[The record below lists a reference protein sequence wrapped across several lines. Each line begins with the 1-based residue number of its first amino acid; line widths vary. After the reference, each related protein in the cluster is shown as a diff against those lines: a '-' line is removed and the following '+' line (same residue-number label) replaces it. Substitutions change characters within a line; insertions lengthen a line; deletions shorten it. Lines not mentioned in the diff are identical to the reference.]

1 MANELDY
8 VYKRGQGYVWI
19 QPNGPG
25 TPYLYLNC
33 AGLEGVQKNEGNVA
47 PLYCKDEAQAGRFRV
62 RDTVQGEPSPV
73 TTSLQIPLGR
83 AANYLF
89 GLKCAFNL
97 QVRFTTCERP
107 DDPTNYE
114 KIIHLE
120 NVKITQ
126 RQTDA
131 LSARKPGDDSEV
143 LQTLQLSAADMF
155 EVNAVTVQRQNIAE
169 TEALTDVIFDDAQA
183 CESNCGPAR
192 SACTNGY
199 ITSNAAVYAAK
210 AQVWKTTNGG
220 GTWTATTADPGA
232 VSENL
237 SSVVMNGSRVIVSR
251 GSTDAGNPAEVWYS
265 DDGGV
270 TWTSVNVGSTNGQTI
285 QRMFWLARPYLWA
298 VLSAG
303 YIAFSSDAGLSWTVQ
318 DAGAATTQ
326 SLNDVDFVNS
336 RVGAAVGASNA
347 FVVTND
353 GGISWAAVT
362 GPVPGVV
369 LNAVDV
375 VDEATYFVAAA
386 NGNLYKTGDK
396 GVTWTTLTFSGAGVG
411 NVKDIEF
418 YNQSFGFMLFN
429 PTAGGG
435 KVFRTVD
442 GGKTWTSQGAV
453 TNNGLNKVHVCDQNN
468 AFAVGA
474 FQSTSGVVLSVSD

>member
-1 MANELDY
+1 MANELDF

-33 AGLEGVQKNEGNVA
+33 AGLDGVQKNEGNVT

-73 TTSLQIPLGR
+73 TTSLQVPLGR

-89 GLKCAFNL
+89 GLKCPFNL

-114 KIIHLE
+114 KIVHLE
-120 NVKITQ
+120 NVKVTQ
-126 RQTDA
+126 RQSDA
-131 LSARKPGDDSEV
+131 LAARKPGDDNEV

-155 EVNAVTVQRQNIAE
+155 EVNSVLASRQNIAE
-169 TEALTDVIFDDAQA
+169 TEALTDVTFDDAIV

-199 ITSNAAVYAAK
+199 ISSNAAIYAAK
-210 AQVWKTTNGG
+210 AQIWKTTNGG
-220 GTWTATTADPGA
+220 GTWAATVADPAA

-237 SSVVMNGSRVIVSR
+237 SSVVMKGTRVIASR
-251 GSTDAGNPAEVWYS
+251 GSSDAGNPAEVFYS
-265 DDGGV
+265 DDGGA
-270 TWTSVNVGSTNGQTI
+270 TWTAVNVGTTNAQTI
-285 QRMFWLARPYLWA
+285 QRLFWLARPYLWA
-298 VLSAG
+298 VLNSG
-303 YIAFSSDAGLSWTVQ
+303 YIAFSDDGGLSWAVQ
-318 DAGAATTQ
+318 DAGSATTQ

-347 FVVTND
+347 MVVTND
-353 GGISWAAVT
+353 GGISWTALT
-362 GPVPGVV
+362 GPAVGVV

-386 NGNLYKTGDK
+386 NGNLYKTADK
-396 GVTWTTLTFSGAGVG
+396 GVTWTALTFSGAGVG
-411 NVKDIEF
+411 NVKDVEF
-418 YNQSFGFMLFN
+418 YNQSFGFMVFT
-429 PTAGGG
+429 PTSGSA
-435 KVFRTVD
+435 KIFRTVD
-442 GGKTWTSQGAV
+442 GGKNWASIGSI
-453 TNNGLNKVHVCDQNN
+453 TNNGFNKLHVCDQNN
-468 AFAVGA
+468 AYAVGP
-474 FQSTSGVVLSVSD
+474 FQSTSGVVVNVSD